1 MKGLIRK
8 GLLTIACSM
17 AVGMATAQEKLE
29 TTLNADVVSTYVWR
43 GMDLG
48 NASLQPTLGI
58 AWKGLSLSAW
68 GSVGIARA
76 EDMKELDLTLEYT
89 TGGLTVGVVDY
100 WNDMADPRYLF
111 YEAHGTG
118 HVLETFAAYD
128 FGPLSVSW
136 QTIWAG
142 NDGFNKQEK
151 RAYSSYAELQAPFR
165 LASCDWEATVGVV
178 PYATTFYETT
188 GFAVTNVTL
197 QASKAVKITDSFSL
211 PVFAQVVANP
221 CHGNAYFVFGITISA
236 D

>member
-1 MKGLIRK
+1 MVRK
-8 GLLTIACSM
+8 CLLTIAC
-17 AVGMATAQEKLE
+17 GLMATTMVAQEQVEAQLS
-29 TTLNADVVSTYVWR
+29 ADVVSTYVWR

-48 NASLQPTLGI
+48 NASLQPTLGV

-76 EDMKELDLTLEYT
+76 EDMKELDLTLQYT
-89 TGGLTVGVVDY
+89 TGGLTLGVVDY
-100 WNDMADPRYLF
+100 WNDTADKRYL
-111 YEAHGTG
+111 YYQTHGTG
-118 HVLETFAAYD
+118 HAFEGFVGYD
-128 FGPLSVSW
+128 FGPLSLSW
-136 QTIWAG
+136 QTIFAG
-142 NDGFNKQEK
+142 NDGKNNQDK

-178 PYATTFYETT
+178 PYATTFYGTT